1 VEARDYHAM
10 TLDEKKAF
18 WRANPLNGLVTI
30 KVRGVPEF
38 AMVNRNDDTV
48 VKELHWTDYAGW
60 EPTSLRLW
68 AALAARA
75 SGIVLDVGAYTGIY
89 SILAATVNPGV
100 KVLAVD
106 IQRDCLN
113 RIAENARANHLTSVE
128 PHQVAASSESGTVR
142 FFFRREPD
150 ILTSVASL
158 TASDYANDSA
168 EVAAVRLDEFLAE
181 RGARDRVSLIK
192 VDVEG
197 AELEALDGLHE
208 TLATAR
214 PDVLVEVNAFDELPA
229 VRRRFPR
236 GYRCFQIA
244 EEDAHVRRVR
254 PWTRPVGRNY
264 LFTMERRATLPG

>member
-1 VEARDYHAM
+1 M

-18 WRANPLNGLVTI
+18 WRTNPINGVVTI

-68 AALAARA
+68 AELAGRA
-75 SGIVLDVGAYTGIY
+75 EGVVLDVGAYSGIY
-89 SILAATVNPGV
+89 SILAATVNPRV
-100 KVLAVD
+100 RVLAVD
-106 IQRDCLN
+106 IQRDCVD
-113 RIAENARANHLTSVE
+113 RIRENAHVNDLGKVE
-128 PHQVAASSESGTVR
+128 PHHAAASNRSRTMR

-158 TASDYANDSA
+158 VDTDYANDSA
-168 EVAAVRLDEFLAE
+168 EVTAVRLDDFLAE
-181 RGARDRVSLIK
+181 RRVREDVSLIK
-192 VDVEG
+192 MDVEG
-197 AELEALDGLHE
+197 AELDALDGLGE

-214 PDVLVEVNAFDELPA
+214 PAVLVEVNDFGDLPE

-236 GYRCFQIA
+236 GYRCFQVA
-244 EEDAHVRRVR
+244 EERGTVRRVR
-254 PWTRPVGRNY
+254 PWSKPVGRNY
-264 LFTMERRATLPG
+264 LFTVGRVPSLG